1 MKKGKI
7 KKIVVTILVVL
18 LALILAAVIV
28 FKLFGNQ
35 LLRSGIIVGAEKALQ
50 VSVRLDSVDLKVL
63 AGKADL
69 KNMEVDNPE
78 GYQHPTF
85 LKLGH
90 AYMDLNVSSLTSDT
104 IEMNMVQLEN
114 INLVIE
120 QKGKTN
126 NLKEILNNLPQSKP
140 TEPQP
145 EPKPAEEGASKNVR
159 IKVLEINNIEVK
171 AKLLPIPGRADT
183 VTLKIKPIRLENL
196 GTDEKIDFA
205 GVTAKILKAIS
216 KGIAKQGADVLP
228 TDMID
233 SIGDEL
239 GKQGEALLK
248 GSQDIGK
255 SATDAIKDLGGLF
268 KKKEEEKE

>member
-69 KNMEVDNPE
+69 KNMEIDNPE

-126 NLKEILNNLPQSKP
+126 NLKEILNNLP
-140 TEPQP
+140 
-145 EPKPAEEGASKNVR
+145 
-159 IKVLEINNIEVK
+159 
-171 AKLLPIPGRADT
+171 
-183 VTLKIKPIRLENL
+183 
-196 GTDEKIDFA
+196 
-205 GVTAKILKAIS
+205 
-216 KGIAKQGADVLP
+216 
-228 TDMID
+228 
-233 SIGDEL
+233 
-239 GKQGEALLK
+239 
-248 GSQDIGK
+248 
-255 SATDAIKDLGGLF
+255 
-268 KKKEEEKE
+268 